1 MKYAKWIIIDAVLI
15 CVLVAVWYWYA
26 ENHIQPLSVIEEE
39 AIEEVLPI
47 KPRII
52 ICEEPP
58 RPSFPEHWGP
68 EPQIQTKDYRKLPE
82 PFGMGSS
89 TLYNWI
95 KKNQY
100 NDDNPA
106 SLRPIGED
114 TPTLE

>member
-15 CVLVAVWYWYA
+15 CILVAIWHWYA

-39 AIEEVLPI
+39 IIEEVLPI

-68 EPQIQTKDYRKLPE
+68 PPNIQLRDYVKLPE
-82 PFGMGSS
+82 PYGRGSS
-89 TLYNWI
+89 TLANWI
-95 KKNQY
+95 KY
-100 NDDNPA
+100 N
-106 SLRPIGED
+106 LEED
-114 TPTLE
+114 RDIDTNE